1 MNLTSNPIGSYQ
13 WDVIR
18 FKHLESECCW
28 SVRNMA
34 GIRRFHRNSDQIQSD
49 PIAGM
54 IPLGRCILTDENL
67 YKYSTVLQDNV
78 ADLWWTVDDAERE
91 ITFELHVKTMGW
103 ISLGISP
110 AGGMKGADIGV
121 GWVDS
126 IGNVHFQDRYA
137 SDFAKPVIDNTTTDW
152 FAIRGREQNGWTA
165 IQFKRLLDTCDSMD
179 YPIKSGTNVVIFAY
193 GLADLD
199 PYRPDSD
206 ISYHDNRRGSRIVPL
221 RSYGQPPPEDK
232 FAGLDFFDFRL
243 NNYSVPSNDT
253 TYHCQVYKAPI
264 NYKMKRHA
272 IAHKILVDSDNQDLV
287 HHLLLHECSPSAIF
301 DDKNLPSGVCD
312 EIVIPIESCSTNFVT
327 VWAIGGDSVVEYT
340 EEAGYSVGGDS
351 STKYYMI
358 QMHYENSRQLSN
370 RRDSSGIRFYLSNQ
384 LRQHDLGY
392 LTFGTVSN
400 FLGLAI
406 PPLVEQFLVDSYC
419 PAKATHN
426 FPQSGITVLS
436 AMPHTHLQGRSMWTK
451 LIRNKTAVQYLF
463 NAESYDFNYQY
474 VNRLAKPIKLYPGDA
489 FATRCV
495 YNTMNK
501 DTITLGGERTK
512 DEMCLHFFTYYPRI
526 DNFSGCFTMN
536 TIEWWQ
542 KMMNSTSE
550 FDYQQT
556 KQWLLDLKWTPEF
569 AAQWQRSYDDAPLH
583 SVFARNGQFEDE
595 NLGQPSK
602 YEDLKSAEC
611 IK

>member
-1 MNLTSNPIGSYQ
+1 MWLWSMFTLFLSLLTL
-13 WDVIR
+13 D
-18 FKHLESECCW
+18 KCD
-28 SVRNMA
+28 
-34 GIRRFHRNSDQIQSD
+34 GISSSISPFIN
-49 PIAGM
+49 
-54 IPLGRCILTDENL
+54 

-126 IGNVHFQDRYA
+126 NGNVHFQDRYA

-152 FAIRGREQNGWTA
+152 YAIRGREQNGWTA

-193 GLADLD
+193 GLVDLD
-199 PYRPDSD
+199 PFRPDSD
-206 ISYHDNRRGSRIVPL
+206 ISYHDNRRGSRIIPL

-243 NNYSVPSNDT
+243 NNYFVPSNDT
-253 TYHCQVYKAPI
+253 TYHCQVYKAPA

-272 IAHKILVDSDNQDLV
+272 IAHKILVDSGNQDLV
-287 HHLLLHECSPSAIF
+287 HHLLLHECNPSAVF

-312 EIVIPIESCSTNFVT
+312 EIVIQIESCYTNFVT
-327 VWAIGGDSVVEYT
+327 VWAVGGDYVVEYT
-340 EEAGYSVGGDS
+340 EEAGYPVGGDS

-358 QMHYENSRQLSN
+358 QMHYENPRQLSN
-370 RRDSSGIRFYLSNQ
+370 RRDSSGIRFYLSKQ

-392 LTFGTVSN
+392 LTFGTISN

-406 PPLVEQFLVDSYC
+406 PPLVEQFVVDSYC
-419 PAKATHN
+419 PAKVTHN

-474 VNRLAKPIKLYPGDA
+474 VNRLAKPIKLYPGDE

-526 DNFSGCFTMN
+526 DNFSACFTMN

-556 KQWLLDLKWTPEF
+556 KQWLLDLKWTAEL

>member
-1 MNLTSNPIGSYQ
+1 MLVYSIFTLFLSLLTLDRCY
-13 WDVIR
+13 
-18 FKHLESECCW
+18 
-28 SVRNMA
+28 
-34 GIRRFHRNSDQIQSD
+34 GISSSISPFIK
-49 PIAGM
+49 
-54 IPLGRCILTDENL
+54 

-474 VNRLAKPIKLYPGDA
+474 VNRLTKPIKLYPGDA

-542 KMMNSTSE
+542 KMMNSTSK